1 MRELKSE
8 RIREMSEGEIL
19 TKIRELKEEIF
30 NLRFRNAMRQLQNP
44 LLLRERRRDVA
55 RMETVLTE
63 HRQGIRLLGA
73 PGAEAPARGARTAPG
88 AKTAAAQGAKPER
101 STAKP
106 ATAKRAAKGKAKAKS
121 KTGPARVST
130 SKRKGQSKT
139 GTSKKAKRA

>member
-8 RIREMSEGEIL
+8 RIREMTENEIL

-44 LLLRERRRDVA
+44 LLLRERKRDVA

-63 HRQGIRLLGA
+63 HRRGIRLLGA
-73 PGAEAPARGARTAPG
+73 PGAEAPARGSKTAPG
-88 AKTAAAQGAKPER
+88 KAAPAAKPER

-106 ATAKRAAKGKAKAKS
+106 AKAKRAAKGKAKS
-121 KTGPARVST
+121 KARTGAARVST
-130 SKRKGQSKT
+130 SKRKGASKSA
-139 GTSKKAKRA
+139 TSKKAKRA